1 MSGAS
6 RVVSRTE
13 ASIFLAAAKA
23 APLSRTPDS
32 AFSDISTAGSEA
44 CDIENDM
51 GTTPHADEWF
61 ACGRGPCTQSNGVAS
76 SPHPMAL
83 SRGAVSQHHD
93 DAPDG
98 TIRPCSK

>member
-6 RVVSRTE
+6 RDVSRTE

-51 GTTPHADEWF
+51 GELLTLMNGLPAGADHAHNRMVLQAAVIPWRYLVARSRNIMMTP
-61 ACGRGPCTQSNGVAS
+61 P
-76 SPHPMAL
+76 
-83 SRGAVSQHHD
+83 D
-93 DAPDG
+93 D
-98 TIRPCSK
+98 TIRPDSK